1 MTVTETQ
8 VHEFVEKHN
17 LNEES
22 HQLLVDLKPAVQLE
36 IIAQFKPRND
46 TVDMDGLFQSYL
58 RSRKSGSRSKK
69 NTQPQR
75 QDTSYDSMVTDDM
88 ETFIASFDLDESSLK
103 ALLHLDTETQGEVM
117 ASFTP
122 QDNTKDINK
131 LFQSFCKSRM
141 NRTGAP
147 GLTIPDQAHHTEFF
161 NTYALNEVSQNAL
174 LSLPEDIQDEIM
186 LSFQPREDTRDLN
199 NLFLSYVK
207 SRTMTPAPAI
217 KKTLP
222 SKSAAIGAPRKEREK
237 PAPQVVEV
245 PVVMVALTPPMFS
258 NAWCLDEV
266 CSSFFLM
273 LPPSVQ
279 TDIMEN
285 FQPREPSK
293 DINQL
298 FLSYAKSRAAAHGV
312 PLPRHAAEHAVQSN
326 TSPVRDF
333 IRKWKLSEASVVE
346 LDNLSHPVQ
355 QKMMAD
361 FQPKGNVRDSN
372 KLFLSYMK
380 SRLASTFVS
389 TFNLGEE
396 SQELFNSLN
405 EVAQVDIIRS
415 FTPRAD
421 TRNVDGLFMHF
432 VTSRLGTGA
441 RGTKR
446 RADAGEEGMVKR

>member
-1 MTVTETQ
+1 
-8 VHEFVEKHN
+8 
-17 LNEES
+17 
-22 HQLLVDLKPAVQLE
+22 
-36 IIAQFKPRND
+36 
-46 TVDMDGLFQSYL
+46 
-58 RSRKSGSRSKK
+58 
-69 NTQPQR
+69 
-75 QDTSYDSMVTDDM
+75 MVTDDM

-103 ALLHLDTETQGEVM
+103 ALLHLDPETQGEVM

-147 GLTIPDQAHHTEFF
+147 GLTIPDMAHHTEFF

-174 LSLPEDIQDEIM
+174 LSLPEDVQDEIM

-207 SRTMTPAPAI
+207 SRTQSMAPAAPRT
-217 KKTLP
+217 KTLP
-222 SKSAAIGAPRKEREK
+222 SKSAAIGAPRREGRAQ
-237 PAPQVVEV
+237 PPPQVVEV

-312 PLPRHAAEHAVQSN
+312 PLPRHAEHAVQSN
-326 TSPVRDF
+326 GSPGTLRDF
-333 IRKWKLSEASVVE
+333 VRKWKLSEGSAVE

-441 RGTKR
+441 RGIKR
-446 RADAGEEGMVKR
+446 RVDAEEEGMVKR